1 MVVGLV
7 SGILLVPSHPLLTLF
22 QRLELYKLV
31 LKWPQLDKV
40 LTVEIRSLILLD
52 IVVI

>member
-7 SGILLVPSHPLLTLF
+7 SGILLVPSRLLLTLF
-22 QRLELYKLV
+22 GRLELYKLIP
-31 LKWPQLDKV
+31 KWPQLDKV
-40 LTVEIRSLILLD
+40 LTVEIQSLVLLD

>member
-1 MVVGLV
+1 MMVGLV
-7 SGILLVPSHPLLTLF
+7 SGILLVPSRPLLTLF

-31 LKWPQLDKV
+31 PKWVQLDKV
-40 LTVEIRSLILLD
+40 FTVEIWSLVLLD

>member
-7 SGILLVPSHPLLTLF
+7 SGILLVPSRPLLTLF
-22 QRLELYKLV
+22 RRLELYKLV
-31 LKWPQLDKV
+31 PKRPQLDKV
-40 LTVEIRSLILLD
+40 LTVEIRSLVLLD